1 MIQANGEAG
10 KNLQRRL
17 ADHPRLPKAT
27 RHVMRALATETA
39 EPAWDFFGHDDAMV
53 GRVLNLVRQAFEQS
67 LAEVSRPTSTH
78 EVADI
83 KSVIKK
89 ARALQSAIK
98 NSSLPG
104 NWVRLDHF
112 ELEAEDMPSVPLDL
126 GWHSLRSEGYAN
138 GYPLAIFDVLEW
150 AIELAQNHMDSLP
163 VRALERH
170 KEQPELTAFVRLLAW
185 HFNREFQQEHHTA
198 IGHIASAVFD
208 LTVPLDARGVEA
220 RLRTRPKPFAS

>member
-1 MIQANGEAG
+1 MNASNDAR
-10 KNLQRRL
+10 KNLRQRL
-17 ADHPRLPKAT
+17 VDHPRLPLTT
-27 RHVMRALATETA
+27 RHVMHALATETA

-78 EVADI
+78 EVADV

-126 GWHSLRSEGYAN
+126 GWHSLRSEGYPQA
-138 GYPLAIFDVLEW
+138 LAVIKG
-150 AIELAQNHMDSLP
+150 
-163 VRALERH
+163 VR
-170 KEQPELTAFVRLLAW
+170 P
-185 HFNREFQQEHHTA
+185 
-198 IGHIASAVFD
+198 
-208 LTVPLDARGVEA
+208 
-220 RLRTRPKPFAS
+220 